1 MNNFRIILKAIKP
14 KGVNFVKNIIEE
26 IIRLSELTPKLYKNS
41 RLIHFEGFEEEWVNS
56 KNH

>member
-56 KNH
+56 